1 MNIRLLL
8 QDCHDRIQ
16 GGARASEWFLPFSVE
31 SAWGPPSPSRLSHD
45 SLTLAFCL
53 ATRRCM
59 NLDPSLLVGLHALAW
74 RQLANLRSVWS
85 GSLAAVASDNP
96 IEPLAKLGRHAQK
109 DFKCR
114 SNFSPFDF

>member
-31 SAWGPPSPSRLSHD
+31 SAWGPPSLSRLSHD

-59 NLDPSLLVGLHALAW
+59 NLDPSFLSLCTPAERRVSKPTKCSSLRCLCFSGSRSYRVKLGTPKGHPSKSKAGKNLDALA
-74 RQLANLRSVWS
+74 
-85 GSLAAVASDNP
+85 
-96 IEPLAKLGRHAQK
+96 
-109 DFKCR
+109 
-114 SNFSPFDF
+114 